1 MPGSDYSH
9 STGEFL
15 MGNNQSE
22 SVITPK
28 SNTEPQDELSSLINT
43 LYGNKAN
50 PTQIAK
56 IKQIATDPNYLNMLR
71 NQAFA
76 KNNPGFDANAG
87 RQEAYDKRW
96 TVYKDELFKNKKFVN
111 TKKAQRVFDE
121 QFSKDWNAG
130 LDQRRQDYINKKSAL
145 VERPKSSLSVA
156 PTLTP
161 ETVGPLKAPKLTL
174 TPPKPKVDWNA
185 RATEGMGA
193 GTTKDDVL
201 NWQKY
206 YNSLNSGKKGFAAL
220 SEDGLFG
227 QNTKTAYDAWKNS
240 AAGKQYNTMT
250 AKGAT
255 WDAGSR
261 SWKLPKVAEQ
271 ANQGVYDLGSGKYI
285 SNEEYNNGLIGVKS
299 ENISSTL
306 PQTEGSQQLA
316 FQGKDSYYNEHTMRS
331 DFDRLYNESLGNKYI
346 TKTMGANYGGIDYY
360 NLRKDA
366 GYQAAWDAFR
376 KGYGDNGNIFQTG
389 IFGNRYTKLAN
400 GGNINKFNNGGKPM
414 NQKKM
419 EEAFVQFLIQD
430 AQAHGIDPNDQ
441 QAIQQYIQSLGKEG
455 LAAKQQ
461 EFMQRWQGTPS
472 RKLGGHL
479 AYLSKLKGNCPEGEE
494 MVYMKEGGRVCP
506 KCVKKAEKASGG
518 SKLPKN
524 EIDKF
529 KERKHIN
536 PSDTVHVNGQ
546 PRTLTDSQNKP
557 FVKGMKP
564 YSAAEYQ
571 KDMKDAKKGKKDAA
585 NRVEK
590 SDMKTAYGC
599 GGATKKLV
607 KKKK

>member
-28 SNTEPQDELSSLINT
+28 SNPEPQDELSSLINT

-56 IKQIATDPNYLNMLR
+56 IKQMAADPNYLNMLR

-96 TVYKDELFKNKKFVN
+96 SAYKDELFKNKKFVN

-130 LDQRRQDYINKKSAL
+130 LDQRRQDYINKKSTL
-145 VERPKSSLSVA
+145 VERPKPSLSVT
-156 PTLTP
+156 PTITP

-174 TPPKPKVDWNA
+174 VPPKPKVDWNA
-185 RATEGMGA
+185 RAAEGMGA

-271 ANQGVYDLGSGKYI
+271 ANQGVYDFGSGKYI

-299 ENISSTL
+299 ENTPPVAEQKEIPT
-306 PQTEGSQQLA
+306 
-316 FQGKDSYYNEHTMRS
+316 FQGADSYAFEYTMQN
-331 DFDRLYNESLGNKYI
+331 DFDKLYNNHLGGKY
-346 TKTMGANYGGIDYY
+346 KSNYHGIDQVS
-360 NLRKDA
+360 LRKDA
-366 GYQAAWDAFR
+366 GYQDAWNAFR
-376 KGYGDNGNIFQTG
+376 SQYQKGNIWMNG
-389 IFGNRYTKLAN
+389 LMNHYTRLEK

-414 NQKKM
+414 NQKQM

-441 QAIQQYIQSLGKEG
+441 QALQQYIQSLGKEG
-455 LAAKQQ
+455 LAAKQK
-461 EFMQRWQGTPS
+461 EFMQRWEGTPS

-479 AYLSKLKGNCPEGEE
+479 AYLSKLKGNCPDGEE
-494 MVYMKEGGRVCP
+494 MVYMENGGRVCP
-506 KCVKKAEKASGG
+506 KCVKKAKEGKKVEEQKMNAIQKFKAEKGIKVA
-518 SKLPKN
+518 KKD
-524 EIDKF
+524 IDK
-529 KERKHIN
+529 KTYQNLPSNKKTEADEHYLGKATSDNKDGSYNISHKPNASDSTYIDRKHMSPN
-536 PSDTVHVNGQ
+536 
-546 PRTLTDSQNKP
+546 
-557 FVKGMKP
+557 M
-564 YSAAEYQ
+564 Q
-571 KDMKDAKKGKKDAA
+571 KKYPKKA
-585 NRVEK
+585 
-590 SDMKTAYGC
+590 C
-599 GGATKKLV
+599 GDKLV
-607 KKKK
+607 KRNK